1 MATTITQTGV
11 HPTRFKHLQ
20 LGELSVFYR
29 EAGPKDAPVLLL
41 LHGFPASS
49 HMYRHLMEHL
59 SGKYRVIAPDYPGF
73 GSSSCPSPREFAY
86 TFHHLAQVMEQF
98 VDALGLTRFSLYMQ
112 DYGGPV
118 GFRLASRRPEL
129 IQALLIQNANAY
141 QEGLSPLVQQMW
153 QLEAS
158 GNTMAFK
165 SIIDHMLTLEGI
177 RENYIHNPAMQES
190 VSPDAYLL
198 DHYFMERPGIREI
211 QATLLGDYKANFP
224 QYENWHAYFRTHQPP
239 ALILWGKH
247 DPVFIVPG
255 AEAYLRDLPNARLH
269 VLDGGHFLLEEQHQA
284 VSMLIDQ
291 FLAEQ
296 QIQ

>member
-1 MATTITQTGV
+1 
-11 HPTRFKHLQ
+11 
-20 LGELSVFYR
+20 
-29 EAGPKDAPVLLL
+29 
-41 LHGFPASS
+41 
-49 HMYRHLMEHL
+49 
-59 SGKYRVIAPDYPGF
+59 
-73 GSSSCPSPREFAY
+73 
-86 TFHHLAQVMEQF
+86 
-98 VDALGLTRFSLYMQ
+98 MQ
-112 DYGGPV
+112 DYGGPI

-141 QEGLSPLVQQMW
+141 QEGLSPAVQQMW
-153 QLEAS
+153 QLEAT
-158 GNTMAFK
+158 GNAAALQA
-165 SIIDHMLTLEGI
+165 IISHMLTLEGI
-177 RENYIHNPAMQES
+177 RENYIHNPAVQES

-224 QYENWHAYFRTHQPP
+224 QYENWHAYFSTHQPP

-247 DPVFIVPG
+247 DPIFIVPG

-284 VSMLIDQ
+284 VAMLIDR